1 MPRRK
6 PVASNNKLKKRRRRT
21 KRKPKPWLRKLGRGK
36 NSKRVRKPRRRPRR
50 KRKRDRR
57 RKKPVDAKKKPVKRL
72 PPQSQKHKRPS
83 DKAPT
88 PPKPSRPK
96 ARLQL
101 RRPSLPC
108 PAWNRP
114 RANPKNSVCR
124 SCSRPTRKTRSRPRN
139 TTGLA
144 RRS

>member
-6 PVASNNKLKKRRRRT
+6 PVASNNKLKKRRRTT

-72 PPQSQKHKRPS
+72 PPPSQKHKRPN
-83 DKAPT
+83 D
-88 PPKPSRPK
+88 
-96 ARLQL
+96 RLQL

-139 TTGLA
+139 TTGL
-144 RRS
+144 